1 MESTTTL
8 EGLADSQSFQLQ
20 VQRGERFEFGENWH
34 QFLEHLDESQ
44 IQEAIKSLQ
53 QMLRVDSL
61 QDKTFL
67 DVGSG
72 SGLFSLAA
80 RRLGA
85 RVHSFDFDPSSVQ
98 CALELRNRYYPRDAH
113 WEIERGSILD
123 PDYVSKLGKFDI
135 VYSWGV
141 LHHTGAMWRALEMV
155 TLPVERGG
163 SLFIALYND
172 QGWMSRVWKKIKWTY
187 CRLPK
192 PAKPLLE
199 IPVGAAFW
207 GPPLV
212 TDLVRGKPFASW
224 NSYHRSR
231 GMSPW
236 RDVVDWVGG
245 YPFEVAS
252 PEQVFDFLAA
262 RNFELMRL
270 VTVGGKLGNNQF
282 VFKLRS

>member
-1 MESTTTL
+1 MESTQPFSEKYT
-8 EGLADSQSFQLQ
+8 
-20 VQRGERFEFGENWH
+20 VQQQIARGERFEFGENWR
-34 QFLEHLDESQ
+34 QFLERLDESQ

-85 RVHSFDFDPSSVQ
+85 RVHSFDFDPASVQ
-98 CALELRNRYYPRDAH
+98 CALELRNRYYAKDGQ
-113 WEIERGSILD
+113 WQIERGSILD
-123 PDYVSKLGKFDI
+123 PDYVNKLGKFDI

-141 LHHTGAMWRALEMV
+141 LHHTGEMWRALEMV
-155 TLPVERGG
+155 TLPVGRGG

-172 QGWMSRVWKKIKWTY
+172 QGWMSDVWTTIKRSY
-187 CRLPK
+187 CKMAKL
-192 PAKPLLE
+192 AKPLLE

-207 GPPLV
+207 GPPLLM
-212 TDLVRGKPFASW
+212 DLVRGKPFASW
-224 NSYHRSR
+224 NSYYHSR

-245 YPFEVAS
+245 YPFEVAT
-252 PEQVFDFLAA
+252 PEQVFDFFAA
-262 RNFELMRL
+262 RNFELIRL